1 MRDKRMLCDGPS
13 CLQTVAA
20 ARRGTERHE
29 SEPEDDLL
37 FPGVGPRRLQGD
49 GGADARVVQEDGHLD
64 CRLRSHSSSPQ
75 TRRTFYKQFACA
87 DQK

>member
-37 FPGVGPRRLQGD
+37 FPGVGPFLVGRD
-49 GGADARVVQEDGHLD
+49 GRQNARVLQEDGRLD
-64 CRLRSHSSSPQ
+64 SRLIYAIH
-75 TRRTFYKQFACA
+75 
-87 DQK
+87 